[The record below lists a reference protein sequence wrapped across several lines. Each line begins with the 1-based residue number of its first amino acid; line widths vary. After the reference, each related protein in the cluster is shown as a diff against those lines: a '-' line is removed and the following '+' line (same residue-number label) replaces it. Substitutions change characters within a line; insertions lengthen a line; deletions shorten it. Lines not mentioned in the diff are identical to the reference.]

1 MIHIAHPA
9 IVIGGT
15 GFLMGLVGG
24 WLVRLRC
31 EPSGE
36 TAASEAPLSLAL
48 KLEQPALSPASPKTE
63 QSAQEPQFDQL
74 MLGIIDA
81 IDEIELMKSDSPEE
95 ASRGL
100 ALVQGRL
107 EDRITLANGELI
119 RETMWQPALQRAV
132 KVEPAEQGQTEV
144 RVLRSRATG
153 LKHQGRL
160 IRKQEV
166 VISQP

>member
-1 MIHIAHPA
+1 
-9 IVIGGT
+9 
-15 GFLMGLVGG
+15 
-24 WLVRLRC
+24 
-31 EPSGE
+31 
-36 TAASEAPLSLAL
+36 
-48 KLEQPALSPASPKTE
+48 
-63 QSAQEPQFDQL
+63 

>member
-1 MIHIAHPA
+1 MIHIAHPV
-9 IVIGGT
+9 IVIGGA
-15 GFLMGLVGG
+15 GFLTGLVGG
-24 WLVRLRC
+24 WLVRLRF

-36 TAASEAPLSLAL
+36 IATSDAPPSIAQKSTGQELRPDAPLLDR
-48 KLEQPALSPASPKTE
+48 T
-63 QSAQEPQFDQL
+63 AQEPQFDQL

-81 IDEIELMKSDSPEE
+81 IDEIQLMKSASPAE

-100 ALVQGRL
+100 ALIQGRL

-119 RETMWQPALQRAV
+119 RETIWNPAVQRAV
-132 KVEPAEQGQTEV
+132 KMEPPSAGQTDV
-144 RVLRSRATG
+144 RVLGTRATG
-153 LKHQGRL
+153 LKHQGRV